1 MDYGDYKAGA
11 SSDFFWFKGK
21 RGLIKVLLDK
31 ARAQKSCRIL
41 NVGAGTGDDLSVI
54 RAFGEVFVVD
64 VLSEALDMIPD
75 GVAAEKKVGDASELD
90 YPDGFFDVVVA
101 FDLLE
106 HVQEDAKAVRE
117 IYRVL
122 KPRGKFLF
130 TVPAFDFLFSE
141 HDRRLGHFRRYSKKS
156 LKHLLRDFDSV
167 KMGYWMSTLFFPLA
181 VQRLGLKRHRG
192 ISIPRLPK
200 LLDRIF
206 YGLLETEN
214 ALIRVGLPM
223 PVGSTI
229 YGLCRKAG

>member
-11 SSDFFWFKGK
+11 SSDFFWFRGK
-21 RGLIKVLLDK
+21 RGLIKVLLGK
-31 ARAQKSCRIL
+31 AGVRKSSRIL
-41 NVGAGTGDDLSVI
+41 NVGAGTGDDLSVL

-64 VLSEALDMIPD
+64 VLSEALDMVPE

-90 YPDGFFDVVVA
+90 YPEGFFDVVVA

-106 HVQEDAKAVRE
+106 HVEEDAKAVGE

-122 KPRGKFLF
+122 KPGGKFLF
-130 TVPAFDFLFSE
+130 TVPAFNFLFSE

-156 LKHLLRDFDSV
+156 LSQLLGDFDSV

-181 VQRLGLKRHRG
+181 VQRLVLRG
-192 ISIPRLPK
+192 RRGGSFPRLPK

-206 YGLLETEN
+206 YGFLETEN
-214 ALIRVGLPM
+214 ALIRAGLPM

-229 YGLCRKAG
+229 YGLCLKA